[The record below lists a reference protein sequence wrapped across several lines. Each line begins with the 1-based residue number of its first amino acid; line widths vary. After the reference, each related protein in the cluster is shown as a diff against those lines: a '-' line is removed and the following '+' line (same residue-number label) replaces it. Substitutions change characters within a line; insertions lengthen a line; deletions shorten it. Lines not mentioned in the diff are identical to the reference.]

1 VRLADLL
8 RADRTVV
15 PLKGRTVMDAAR
27 TLVEQ
32 LAATGAV
39 RDVERLWE
47 RVEEARPEDLVA
59 MGDRAFLLHYRT
71 EVVDAL
77 SVAVGT
83 SPVPICRELGDG
95 ERQCARILLLVV
107 APPGF
112 AAQYLQAVSAF
123 ARFLSNAARVDAI
136 LAQAT
141 ADALVTMPELRE
153 AELPAQ
159 LTVREM
165 MSDRPFITHVDT
177 PLRAAAQEMVRARVG
192 ALPVVD
198 ADGRL
203 IGMLTDRDLVLELL
217 GSHLQLGAPAHLPT
231 GHPGRRRTVRDIMTR
246 QVMCV
251 SPDQPLAEAA
261 SLMSHKDVDRVPV
274 VQDGR
279 LVGFLTRGDI
289 VRKLVGS

>member
-1 VRLADLL
+1 
-8 RADRTVV
+8 
-15 PLKGRTVMDAAR
+15 
-27 TLVEQ
+27 
-32 LAATGAV
+32 
-39 RDVERLWE
+39 
-47 RVEEARPEDLVA
+47 
-59 MGDRAFLLHYRT
+59 
-71 EVVDAL
+71 
-77 SVAVGT
+77 
-83 SPVPICRELGDG
+83 
-95 ERQCARILLLVV
+95 
-107 APPGF
+107 
-112 AAQYLQAVSAF
+112 
-123 ARFLSNAARVDAI
+123 
-136 LAQAT
+136 
-141 ADALVTMPELRE
+141 MPELRE